1 MDKKALGKK
10 PEAVKKLEAV
20 KKPEDGKKPEPG
32 NRQNRYSFT
41 QEQRDLVYK
50 LAMWG
55 LPKEHICTLISE
67 GMEIPTLNHHFENEL
82 RKGKAIAGSKI
93 TETLYN
99 RAINGDNSCLIFW
112 CKTQLGFRET
122 SRFEVT
128 GADGGAIKMEANAGE
143 LSDDQLAGIIEKG
156 SKQKND
162 L

>member
-1 MDKKALGKK
+1 MVYK
-10 PEAVKKLEAV
+10 
-20 KKPEDGKKPEPG
+20 
-32 NRQNRYSFT
+32 FT

-50 LAMWG
+50 LSMWG
-55 LPKEHICTLISE
+55 LPQEHICTLIHD
-67 GMEIPTLNHHFENEL
+67 GMSVHALKQHFEVEL
-82 RKGKAIAGSKI
+82 RKGRAAAGSKI

-156 SKQKND
+156 NNSKND
-162 L
+162 H